1 MVSSAASQQ
10 SILVL
15 TPIGRDAE
23 LACQVLEEAGL
34 AGERC
39 EGLGDLCRK
48 LDEGAG
54 AVLLAEEALADATL
68 DRLVQMLDE
77 QPPWSTLP
85 VLVLTRDKSA
95 FSENVAALKTL
106 ETRRGVTFL
115 ERPLRIMTLIS
126 TVQATLE
133 ARRRQYQIRDLLQTA
148 EEGMRYR
155 DEFLAMLGH
164 ELRNPIA
171 PIRSAIDIL
180 KLESPLTASS
190 LQWGLE
196 IIDRQTQQLTY
207 LVNDLLDMARVT
219 QGRIQLRRQT
229 VVLADS
235 VAAAI
240 ETARPIIEARRHK
253 LTLTSQA
260 SPLQVEADPTRLVQ
274 VVANLLQNAAKYTK
288 PEGHIWLTVRREG
301 NEAVICVRDTGI
313 GIPAEF
319 LPHLFTPFSQASR
332 SLARSQGGLG
342 VGLAL
347 VRGLVEMHGGRVLAF
362 SAGLG
367 QGSEFVV
374 RLPAL
379 AAVRQPTEAAQD
391 SRAGKGE
398 PPARRILVVD
408 DNRQVAESLARLLA
422 IMGHQVHTVY
432 DGAAALDAVHTFHPE
447 VIFLDIGLPGMD
459 GYEVAQHLRTQYQQK
474 VRLVAVTGYGQE
486 EDRRRA
492 HQAGFDD
499 HLVKPVAKEAL
510 QDVLALESP

>member
-1 MVSSAASQQ
+1 MVSSSSSKQ

-39 EGLGDLCRK
+39 EGLGDLLRK
-48 LDEGAG
+48 LDAGAG
-54 AVLLAEEALADATL
+54 AVLLAEEALADAPL
-68 DRLVQMLDE
+68 GRLVQRLDE
-77 QPPWSTLP
+77 QPAWSTLP
-85 VLVLTRDKSA
+85 VLVLTRGKTV
-95 FSENVAALKTL
+95 FSDNVATLKTL

-115 ERPLRIMTLIS
+115 ERPVRIMTLIS
-126 TVQATLE
+126 TVQAALE
-133 ARRRQYQIRDLLQTA
+133 ARRRQYQIRDLLQSA
-148 EEGMRYR
+148 EEGVRYR

-180 KLESPLTASS
+180 KLENPSTAAT
-190 LQWGLE
+190 LQWSLE

-219 QGRIQLRRQT
+219 QGRIRLRRQT
-229 VVLADS
+229 VALADI
-235 VAAAI
+235 VAAAV
-240 ETARPIIEARRHK
+240 ETTRPIIEARRHE
-253 LTLTSQA
+253 LTLTSPTE
-260 SPLQVEADPTRLVQ
+260 PLQVEADPTRLVQ
-274 VVANLLQNAAKYTK
+274 VVANLLQNAAKYTE

-313 GIPAEF
+313 GIPTEF

-347 VRGLVEMHGGRVLAF
+347 VQGLVKMHGGRVLAF
-362 SAGLG
+362 SAGPG

-379 AAVRQPTEAAQD
+379 VAVQRPTETAQTSCAD
-391 SRAGKGE
+391 KNES
-398 PPARRILVVD
+398 PARRILVVD
-408 DNRQVAESLARLLA
+408 DNQQVAESLARLLV
-422 IMGHQVHTVY
+422 IMGHQVHTVH
-432 DGAAALDAVHTFHPE
+432 DGAAALEAVRTFHPE
-447 VIFLDIGLPGMD
+447 VVFLDIGLPGMD
-459 GYEVAQHLRTQYQQK
+459 GYEVAQHLRTQYQQR

-492 HQAGFDD
+492 RQAGFDD
-499 HLVKPVAKEAL
+499 HLVKPVAKERL
-510 QDVLALESP
+510 QDVLALGAP